1 MKQLTTEKTTLG
13 LRLNQGAFNLQS
25 IEDAAKDLLKSPSA
39 PWRDPEEIPFW
50 RKYFVTEK
58 ATTKGLSEGQIRH
71 YISTAALDRD
81 HEIMTPKGADLKH
94 YKKNPIVLWGHDYSQ
109 PENIVGKNIEAA
121 QVYRLYKG
129 GWIRAWSVGF
139 IPLKGHK
146 PEKKELEKL
155 GLMGLFGDP
164 PKPGE
169 VFYIHDKWSLLEYST
184 VAVPSNP
191 EALTLSVA
199 KELKL
204 SEKVLAELEIVLKE
218 IPEVGDDKNKV
229 ILDLGDGKQ
238 KKEGKKEE
246 AGTGE
251 EEVETK
257 GVIGYASHGTAEEG
271 AEWDAGKEVG
281 AADVKDLK
289 VMCAWFDSE
298 EPDVKSSYKLPHHR
312 QGDKK
317 AVWRGVSA
325 AGGVMMG
332 ARGGLSGVPAGD
344 YAGIKAHL
352 GKHYKEFDKT
362 PPWEKSA
369 KQEEYN
375 CECIECG
382 YKLTTEEHCVDVEC
396 PKCGGEMRRVERPG
410 AGRSADY
417 EITKPSEKNH
427 VCTINT
433 GDYEKYRSAKRDH
446 DGKPY
451 TVRFGIKADGTSEEN
466 EYFYSIEDWTA
477 AEAKAHCKDHDG
489 TFEAATKP
497 KQTATEDAIEILT
510 EEIKSL
516 KLAVEEKA
524 GRELS
529 AKNRTL
535 IKNCVDAMAKATEAL
550 DALLAATE
558 PEKDGQ
564 EAVENKGKQGLDLSA
579 LLHSEEIDL
588 EGLAKEIS
596 KKVDISKLVTDII
609 KDKQ

>member
-1 MKQLTTEKTTLG
+1 
-13 LRLNQGAFNLQS
+13 
-25 IEDAAKDLLKSPSA
+25 
-39 PWRDPEEIPFW
+39 
-50 RKYFVTEK
+50 
-58 ATTKGLSEGQIRH
+58 
-71 YISTAALDRD
+71 
-81 HEIMTPKGADLKH
+81 
-94 YKKNPIVLWGHDYSQ
+94 
-109 PENIVGKNIEAA
+109 
-121 QVYRLYKG
+121 
-129 GWIRAWSVGF
+129 VGF

-155 GLMGLFGDP
+155 GIGLFGDP

-229 ILDLGDGKQ
+229 ILDLGDVEQ

-246 AGTGE
+246 AGKGE
-251 EEVETK
+251 EEVE
-257 GVIGYASHGTAEEG
+257 
-271 AEWDAGKEVG
+271 KE
-281 AADVKDLK
+281 K
-289 VMCAWFDSE
+289 F
-298 EPDVKSSYKLPHHR
+298 
-312 QGDKK
+312 
-317 AVWRGVSA
+317 
-325 AGGVMMG
+325 
-332 ARGGLSGVPAGD
+332 
-344 YAGIKAHL
+344 
-352 GKHYKEFDKT
+352 
-362 PPWEKSA
+362 
-369 KQEEYN
+369 N

-410 AGRSADY
+410 EGRSADA

-466 EYFYSIEDWTA
+466 EYFYGIEDWEA
-477 AEAKAHCKDHDG
+477 SEAKAHCKDHDG

-497 KQTATEDAIEILT
+497 KQIITEDAIEILT

-516 KLAVEEKA
+516 KLAIEEKA

-564 EAVENKGKQGLDLSA
+564 EAVENREKQGLDLSA

-596 KKVDISKLVTDII
+596 KKVDISKLVTNII